1 MQGGGAGRKMWIGWE
16 RKRLVVR
23 RRKRRGKKVEGA
35 VGERDEGVEGK
46 WIHEGEGG
54 GAISKGK

>member
-1 MQGGGAGRKMWIGWE
+1 MEQAGRGGSGG
-16 RKRLVVR
+16 RGRVVR
-23 RRKRRGKKVEGA
+23 RRRGKKVEGA